1 MIVSINPASGEQLA
15 TFDPYD
21 ADRVDRMLTA
31 AVVAQSNWRWSE
43 VQRRTELLESLAG
56 TLRDRKAELAALITS
71 EMGKPLA
78 EAAAEIEKCAINC
91 EYYATNAPGFLA
103 AETITAEGRVEVDP
117 LGVVLAV
124 MPWNYPFW
132 QFFRFI
138 APALA
143 AGNGA
148 ILKPANSVPR
158 CALAIESVLRDSGVP
173 DGLVGVLL
181 VETDQVAGLIADDRI
196 AAVTFTGS
204 TEVGSIIAEQ
214 AGRALKKQVL
224 ELGGSDPFIVLADAD
239 LEVAAATAVTARF
252 LNAGQ
257 SCVNAKRFIVEESV
271 ADEFVARFSAAVG
284 RLVVGDPVDDGTTI
298 GPLARAGLRDTLDDQ
313 VRRTVE
319 AGATLVRG
327 GEVADRVGFYYQP
340 TVLDHVLPGMAAFD
354 EETFGP
360 VAAITRVRDADEA
373 IRLANQTEF
382 GLGASLWTAQERA
395 SELVRRLD
403 AGAVFVNAMVASDPR
418 LPFGGIKRSGYGREL
433 GVHGMREFMNLKT
446 VWSSDPA
453 PRLVIK
459 PDDVEVFD
467 RGSGV
472 RTVPYVGAW
481 NSESN
486 KITTGTTVFAVGT
499 RIPLHSHNVEES
511 VLVFA
516 GQATAVIGDER
527 IDLEAGDATWVPA
540 GVPHQF
546 INRGDG
552 ELTIYW
558 VYGGRAVTRTM
569 TATGVTVAHL
579 SAADRGAVAASGK

>member
-1 MIVSINPASGEQLA
+1 MIASINPASGEELV
-15 TFDPYD
+15 TFDAYN
-21 ADRVDRMLTA
+21 ADRLDAMLTA
-31 AVVAQSNWRWSE
+31 AVVAQSNWRWVEVSE
-43 VQRRTELLESLAG
+43 RTDLLTSLAD
-56 TLRDRKAELAALITS
+56 TLRSRKPELAAIITS
-71 EMGKPLA
+71 EMGKPLT
-78 EAAAEIEKCAINC
+78 EAVAEIEKCAINC
-91 EYYATNAPGFLA
+91 EYYASHAEGFLA
-103 AETITAEGRVEVDP
+103 AETVTPDSRVEFEP

-132 QFFRFI
+132 QFFRFA

-143 AGNGA
+143 TGNGA
-148 ILKPANSVPR
+148 ILKHANSVPR
-158 CALAIESVLRDSGVP
+158 CALAIESVLRDAGMPAGLIGV
-173 DGLVGVLL
+173 VL
-181 VETDQVAGLIADDRI
+181 VETEQVAGLIEDDRI

-204 TEVGSIIAEQ
+204 TEVGSIIAAQ

-239 LEVAAATAVTARF
+239 LEAAAQTAVTARF
-252 LNAGQ
+252 LNTGQ

-271 ADEFVARFSAAVG
+271 ADEFVTRFGNAVD
-284 RLVVGDPVDDGTTI
+284 RLVLGDPVDRATTI
-298 GPLARAGLRDTLDDQ
+298 GPLARANLRDTLHGQ
-313 VRRTVE
+313 VRRTVD

-327 GEVADRVGFYYQP
+327 GEAVDGPGFYYQP
-340 TVLDHVLPGMAAFD
+340 TVLDHVRPGMAAFD

-382 GLGASLWTAQERA
+382 GLAASLWTQPER
-395 SELVRRLD
+395 SRELTRRLD

-433 GVHGMREFMNLKT
+433 GVHGMREFMNTKT
-446 VWSSDPA
+446 VWSAEPA
-453 PRLVIK
+453 PRLVIR
-459 PDDVEVFD
+459 PDDVEMFD

-481 NSESN
+481 NCGPN
-486 KITTGTTVFAVGT
+486 RVTTGTTVFAVGT
-499 RIPLHSHNVEES
+499 EIPLHSHNVEES
-511 VLVFA
+511 VLVFS
-516 GQATAVIGDER
+516 GQATAVIDGER
-527 IDLEAGDATWVPA
+527 VDLEAGDATWVPA
-540 GVPHQF
+540 GVPHRF

-558 VYGGRAVTRTM
+558 VYGGREVTRTM

-579 SAADRGAVAASGK
+579 SARDRGAVAASGK